1 MLNLTF
7 RPNIFEKGLR
17 FSKVIPIFALLKE
30 TCNREVEGLE
40 ELDYNDTDCE
50 SRNTNHWY
58 EVYDGEMFEVDEEGD
73 IVGDKDPVFVTKR
86 YYNEFN

>member
-1 MLNLTF
+1 MFTIYYSC
-7 RPNIFEKGLR
+7 PVESFEVAKFETLEEA
-17 FSKVIPIFALLKE
+17 KAYCEKE
-30 TCNREVEGLE
+30 VQGLE

-58 EVYDGEMFEVDEEGD
+58 EVYDGEMFEVDEDGD

>member
-1 MLNLTF
+1 MFTIYYSCPVETF
-7 RPNIFEKGLR
+7 EVAKFETLEEAKA
-17 FSKVIPIFALLKE
+17 F
-30 TCNREVEGLE
+30 CNREVEGLE

-58 EVYDGEMFEVDEEGD
+58 EVYDGEMFEVDEDGD

>member
-1 MLNLTF
+1 MFTVYYNC
-7 RPNIFEKGLR
+7 PVESFEVER
-17 FSKVIPIFALLKE
+17 FE
-30 TCNREVEGLE
+30 TLEEAKAFCNREVEGLE

-58 EVYDGEMFEVDEEGD
+58 EVYDGEMFEVDEDGD